1 MAASHFTGP
10 LISGPILN
18 TSGTTLGQDV
28 ADVGYVVLTQKA
40 AATQS
45 ATAAST
51 SIVIPANSAI
61 ISITLLVSVAWSGT
75 STISV
80 GTSATATELVGA
92 TTASAVGVLDL
103 TPGTTKAKLDLWA
116 NTGTSDVQIYI
127 LSGAPGSPAGSG
139 TLLVT
144 YAQAING

>member
-28 ADVGYVVLTQKA
+28 ADTGYVVLTQKA

-61 ISITLLVSVAWSGT
+61 ISIQLLVSVAWSGT

-80 GTSATATELVGA
+80 GTSVTAAELVAA

-103 TPGTTKAKLDLWA
+103 TPGTIKAKLDLWA

-144 YAQAING
+144 YAQAINA

>member
-40 AATQS
+40 AVTQS
-45 ATAAST
+45 ATAAGT